1 MLNNDNSTT
10 VLIIDDDIDFNTL
23 VKFVLEYDTNWN
35 ILTISEGRQ
44 GIAQA
49 QLQQPSVILL
59 DLVMPMLNGLDIYSL
74 LKSNAAT
81 CSIPIIFVTAMI
93 QMREI
98 VKSQI
103 TEDIEVIIKPFDIMK
118 LAQQIDDV
126 CDRTRLAQL
135 RRSRQ
140 TERHFQK
147 LNNI

>member
-23 VKFVLEYDTNWN
+23 IKFVLEYDTNWN
-35 ILTISEGRQ
+35 ILTISEGKQ

-59 DLVMPMLNGLDIYSL
+59 DMIMPLLNGLDIYNL

-81 CSIPIIFVTAMI
+81 CSIPVIFVTAMI
-93 QMREI
+93 QMQEI
-98 VKSQI
+98 VKLQI
-103 TEDIEVIIKPFDIMK
+103 TEDIEVIVKPFDIMK

-126 CDRTRLAQL
+126 CDRYLV
-135 RRSRQ
+135 S
-140 TERHFQK
+140 
-147 LNNI
+147 NNIKYG

>member
-23 VKFVLEYDTNWN
+23 VKFVLEYDTNCN

-44 GIAQA
+44 GIALA

-59 DLVMPMLNGLDIYSL
+59 DLVMPMLNGLDIYNL

-81 CSIPIIFVTAMI
+81 RSILIIFVTAMI
-93 QMREI
+93 QMQEI
-98 VKSQI
+98 VKLQI

-126 CDRTRLAQL
+126 CDRYLVT
-135 RRSRQ
+135 
-140 TERHFQK
+140 
-147 LNNI
+147 NNIKYG

>member
-1 MLNNDNSTT
+1 
-10 VLIIDDDIDFNTL
+10 
-23 VKFVLEYDTNWN
+23 
-35 ILTISEGRQ
+35 
-44 GIAQA
+44 
-49 QLQQPSVILL
+49 
-59 DLVMPMLNGLDIYSL
+59 MPMLNGLDIYNL

-93 QMREI
+93 QMQEI
-98 VKSQI
+98 AKSQI

-140 TERHFQK
+140 TEWHFRQ

>member
-10 VLIIDDDIDFNTL
+10 VLIIDDDVDFNTL
-23 VKFVLEYDTNWN
+23 VKFVLEYDTSWN

-59 DLVMPMLNGLDIYSL
+59 DMVMPMLNGLDIYNL

-93 QMREI
+93 QMQEI
-98 VKSQI
+98 VKLQI
-103 TEDIEVIIKPFDIMK
+103 TEDIEVIVKPFDIMK

-126 CDRTRLAQL
+126 CDRYLVT
-135 RRSRQ
+135 
-140 TERHFQK
+140 
-147 LNNI
+147 NNIKYG